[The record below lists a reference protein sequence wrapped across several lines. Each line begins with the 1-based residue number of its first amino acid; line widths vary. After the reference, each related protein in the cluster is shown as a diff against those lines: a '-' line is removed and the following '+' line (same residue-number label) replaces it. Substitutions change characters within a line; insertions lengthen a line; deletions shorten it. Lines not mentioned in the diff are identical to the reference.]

1 MAGLRRLS
9 ATDLLAGTAAEHDV
23 VVPARILTPAGA
35 DDAESGV
42 VRLRPLTVGTL
53 VLISRAARDE
63 PALVP
68 LLLLKESLI
77 DPVMTLDQL
86 RALHAGMVHYLVAAV
101 NTISGLS
108 PDGDV
113 IDDALASPAGQVH
126 LLLAQHFGWTPDQV
140 AALTPGQAAIY
151 VAGAHDRPV
160 AEATQ

>member
-1 MAGLRRLS
+1 MADQRRLS

-23 VVPARILTPAGA
+23 VVPARVLTPAGG
-35 DDAESGV
+35 DDPQSGV

-68 LLLLKESLI
+68 LLLLKESLVE
-77 DPVMTLDQL
+77 PVMTLDQL
-86 RALHAGMVHYLVAAV
+86 RTLHAGLVHYLVAAV

-113 IDDALASPAGQVH
+113 LQDALGSPTGQVH
-126 LLLAQHFGWTPDQV
+126 LLLAQHFGWTPEQV
-140 AALTPGQAAIY
+140 GKLTPGQAALY
-151 VAGAHDRPV
+151 VAGVEGRPV
-160 AEATQ
+160 AGTAP